1 MANEKRPTAADKIA
15 FYAIKE
21 FLKENGYPPSVRE
34 LCRLT
39 GKSSTASIQYRLRS
53 LEQKGY
59 IKTTDRGKR
68 TIRITKGMDD
78 VPTVEFAEVVHGRWI
93 KDQQSKFEHRY
104 NCSACGYRLIDEPC
118 NYCPNCGAK
127 MMDGDSDA

>member
-21 FLKENGYPPSVRE
+21 FIKENGYPPSVRE

-68 TIRITKGMDD
+68 TIRITKEMDD
-78 VPTVEFAEVVHGRWI
+78 APTVEFAEVAHGRWEDA
-93 KDQQSKFEHRY
+93 KHAYGFFSPRCSVCHQFNKYHERY
-104 NCSACGYRLIDEPC
+104 

-127 MMDGDSDA
+127 MDGDSDA